1 MAITREQVF
10 EACDQIFSQGKTPRI
25 EAIRTLLGSGSYST
39 IGKYLREWKEQS
51 PERMDATTSE
61 IPQELHNIAYEAL
74 KPALALIWDKASE
87 SVDSDRIRTLEA
99 ENERYQEA
107 TIELAGLRTTNKAL
121 LEQLGELNQQL
132 ALARSGIG
140 VEEAQA
146 FQKLQQQRDALLAE
160 RDQLTIRIEE
170 LNQQLNE
177 AASNIAVLTSRV
189 QSLDAERQTLEQEN
203 QELRIANAEVEELQE
218 RIKEKDRALAH
229 LQRQVRSGGIQPIEV
244 DVDVPALTRDRDAA
258 LAQVKSLEKELE
270 VLQQEQYLNSLAKE
284 EVAAGK

>member
-121 LEQLGELNQQL
+121 LDQLGELNQQL
-132 ALARSGIG
+132 ALARAGVGI
-140 VEEAQA
+140 EESDA
-146 FQKLQQQRDALLAE
+146 FGKLQQQRDALLKE
-160 RDQLTIRIEE
+160 RDQLSIQIEQ
-170 LNQQLNE
+170 LTQQLNE
-177 AASNIAVLTSRV
+177 AGQNIAVLTSRV
-189 QSLDAERQTLEQEN
+189 QSLDSSRQTLQQEN
-203 QELRIANAEVEELQE
+203 QELKIANAEIEDLQE
-218 RIKEKDRALAH
+218 RIKEKDKALAH
-229 LQRQVRSGGIQPIEV
+229 LTRLLPRNRLQPIEV
-244 DVDVPALTRDRDAA
+244 DVDVHSLTRARDAA

-270 VLQQEQYLNSLAKE
+270 VLKQEQYLNSLAKE
-284 EVAAGK
+284 EAVVGK